1 MKSLPQTYTH
11 AHTLE
16 IQRKRHSQGHT
27 ATIATQNSYLA
38 TQKRALDV
46 AVAILLVTGV
56 LSWLTPLLYILIRL
70 DSKGPL
76 FFVQQR
82 TGRGGKVFNCYK
94 FRTMRVNAECD
105 EKQAVIKDA
114 RITRLGRFLRASH
127 IDELPQLINVLLDD
141 MSLVGPRPH
150 MITHDEIFGDVVP
163 GYSRRHDVKPGITG
177 LAQAWG
183 YHGPTPDYRSIANRT
198 RLDLFYTQKASLGLD
213 LRIMFRTVF
222 VRSVNHLPIFRP
234 SDEA

>member
-1 MKSLPQTYTH
+1 MKSLPQTYTRSY
-11 AHTLE
+11 TLE
-16 IQRKRHSQGHT
+16 SQRKRRYDVASDAHQER
-27 ATIATQNSYLA
+27 NRYLSV
-38 TQKRALDV
+38 TKRGLDV
-46 AVAILLVTGV
+46 AAAILLISGI
-56 LSWLTPLLYILIRL
+56 LCWLTPLLYILIRL

-82 TGRGGKVFNCYK
+82 TGRGGKIFNCYK
-94 FRTMRVNAECD
+94 FRTMRVNSECD
-105 EKQAVIKDA
+105 EKQAVNKDA

-127 IDELPQLINVLLDD
+127 IDELPQLINVLMND

-150 MITHDEIFGDVVP
+150 MITHDEIFSDVVP

-222 VRSVNHLPIFRP
+222 VRSVSHLPLFRQDQP
-234 SDEA
+234 

>member
-1 MKSLPQTYTH
+1 MKSLSQTYTRS
-11 AHTLE
+11 HTLE
-16 IQRKRHSQGHT
+16 IQRKRRYLSQPLSDQ
-27 ATIATQNSYLA
+27 AQNRYLTGA
-38 TQKRALDV
+38 KRALDISISV
-46 AVAILLVTGV
+46 LLTTTV

-76 FFVQQR
+76 FFVQER
-82 TGRGGKVFNCYK
+82 TGRGGKTFNCYK
-94 FRTMRVNAECD
+94 FRTMRVNSECD
-105 EKQAVIKDA
+105 EKQAVSKDA
-114 RITRLGRFLRASH
+114 RITRLGRLLRASH

-150 MITHDEIFGDVVP
+150 MISHDEIFSDVVP

-222 VRSVNHLPIFRP
+222 VRSVNHLPLFRP
-234 SDEA
+234 SEQ